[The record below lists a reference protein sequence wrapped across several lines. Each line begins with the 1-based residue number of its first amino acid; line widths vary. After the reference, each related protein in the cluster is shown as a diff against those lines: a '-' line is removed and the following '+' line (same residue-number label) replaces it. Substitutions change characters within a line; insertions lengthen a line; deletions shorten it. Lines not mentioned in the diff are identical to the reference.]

1 MPRHAISVELSKAIM
16 DSLQDQYPAV
26 SGMSFEQMM
35 PHLNLVTSIAPISN
49 RGGEILRYVAEMTDA
64 QSTSFTVFQRAYNA
78 KHAELRHRS
87 VIRQAA
93 LRASAH
99 PTSTGDSPRMLA
111 TMHPISVVE
120 PPNSPQ
126 IGAVSAESTPRPP
139 ANSPSPTR
147 IGAASSS
154 SGTQFGAPHAES
166 GASPL
171 LDDAN
176 QDSGL
181 FVDPPSPN
189 HSSMKFFA
197 GDSVGVAAGVEH
209 APAGDGVSD
218 AGGQDAPV
226 SEALIPSGLLLPQE
240 IIPGAPHPSP
250 SGVSSISGESVLLP
264 WVDPPTTPAQGA
276 IAPPTTPVQAAIAP
290 STPVHIPENT
300 RRAYEKLAEK
310 GANST
315 VVASQ
320 KTLQSVRAILNDYT
334 KENLIVAA
342 PIARFFTGHWNRNA
356 QQLSKVAAIVR
367 QIDARRLTTVECV
380 MEELSKMNLSDPAK
394 LDNPRGSLAR
404 RMQFIKELTG
414 APHTQASIAVVRTHG
429 S

>member
-1 MPRHAISVELSKAIM
+1 MPRHTISVELSRAIM
-16 DSLQDQYPAV
+16 DSLQAQYPAV
-26 SGMSFEQMM
+26 SGMSFEKMM
-35 PHLNLVTSIAPISN
+35 PRLNLVISIAPIGN
-49 RGGEILRYVAEMTDA
+49 REGEILRYVTEMTDA
-64 QSTSFTVFQRAYNA
+64 QSTSFTVFQRAYDA

-87 VIRQAA
+87 VIRRQAE

-99 PTSTGDSPRMLA
+99 PTSIGDSPRTLT

-120 PPNSPQ
+120 SPNSPQ

-154 SGTQFGAPHAES
+154 SGTQFGAPHAGS

-171 LDDAN
+171 PDDEE
-176 QDSGL
+176 DCDL
-181 FVDPPSPN
+181 FADPPPPT
-189 HSSMKFFA
+189 HSSIKLVAEEGSVGAADGVELAAA
-197 GDSVGVAAGVEH
+197 GDEISGTGV
-209 APAGDGVSD
+209 
-218 AGGQDAPV
+218 QDAPV
-226 SEALIPSGLLLPQE
+226 PEALSPSGLSLAQG
-240 IIPGAPHPSP
+240 IISDPHLSPPS
-250 SGVSSISGESVLLP
+250 VSSISGESVLLP
-264 WVDPPTTPAQGA
+264 WFDPT
-276 IAPPTTPVQAAIAP
+276 TTPVQAAIAP
-290 STPVHIPENT
+290 SNPVHIPENT
-300 RRAYEKLAEK
+300 RRAYKKLAEK

-315 VVASQ
+315 SDTSQ

-367 QIDARRLTTVECV
+367 QIDARKLTTIECV
-380 MEELSKMNLSDPAK
+380 MEELSKMNLSDPEK
-394 LDNPRGSLAR
+394 LHNPRGSLAR

-414 APHTQASIAVVRTHG
+414 ALQTQASIAVVRTHG
-429 S
+429 G